1 MCRPSAKT
9 GATTVMSGRCE
20 PLVNGSLTMTTS
32 PSSRPPAAATVF
44 STERSI
50 EPRCTGTCSA
60 CATSCALASNTAQEA
75 SMRSLMF
82 GEKEVRFRT
91 APISSAVAS
100 SALRKTS
107 SVTGSMVLRR
117 ARPPAGASFILGSRC
132 QGAATGDRAAGNA
145 AIDDELG
152 AGDVARRIGGE
163 EQDTVGDVL
172 RLANAAERRAG
183 AADFLDIDRRV
194 MPGDGKVGQD
204 LAPERCVDEDEMQ
217 RVYTNFLAKRDAIH
231 SVRLAE
237 QPDADF

>member
-1 MCRPSAKT
+1 MCRPSEKT

-75 SMRSLMF
+75 SMRSLML
-82 GEKEVRFRT
+82 GENEVRFRT

-100 SALRKTS
+100 SALRSTS

-132 QGAATGDRAAGNA
+132 QGAAAGDRAAGNA

-152 AGDVARRIGGE
+152 AGDVIRGVGSE
-163 EQDTVGDVL
+163 KQDAVGDVL
-172 RLANAAERRAG
+172 RLANPAERRAG

-194 MPGDGKVGQD
+194 MPGGGEIGAD
-204 LAPERCVDEDEMQ
+204 LAPDRGVDDAGKIGRASCRG
-217 RVYTNFLAKRDAIH
+217 RV
-231 SVRLAE
+231 
-237 QPDADF
+237 